1 MITGSKIAPNYQEL
15 RPMKAETSAA
25 FPVYKDLPDLTKL
38 GLEENRCL
46 MIAEMVDAIQS
57 IG

>member
-1 MITGSKIAPNYQEL
+1 
-15 RPMKAETSAA
+15 MKAETSAA
-25 FPVYKDLPDLTKL
+25 FPVYNDLLDLTKL